1 MNSISDKKIERP
13 SFAIKIFRVM
23 RLCLLFIA
31 LSLTQVFAS
40 VSYSQST
47 SVSIQMKNASIEDV
61 LNKIEDETEFRFL
74 YNKKMVNVE
83 REVDVSVKNKNI
95 VEVLENLFRNAGISY
110 SISGRQIVLNKRVAN
125 ESVQQT
131 RKVTGLVLDSQGEPI
146 IGANVVEKGTT
157 NGSITDVS
165 GAFTL
170 DVSPNAIITVSYIGY
185 ITQEV
190 VLQNRS
196 DVNIYLKED
205 MTSLDEVVVVG
216 YGVQKKKLV
225 TGATIQ
231 VKSDDLQK
239 MNTASAIGALQGQTP
254 GVQITQTSGQPGSGF
269 KVTVRGLG
277 TVGNATPLYLV
288 DGVTVGNLDFLNP
301 SDIES
306 IDVLKDAASA
316 AIYGARAANGVVL
329 VTTKQGRA
337 GKASIQY
344 DGYIGWQNTMKSIPT
359 LNAQDYAMIMN
370 EAAMNTGMG
379 EYDFASLVPDW
390 DRIKSGEWSGTNW
403 QDEMTNKNALTQ
415 NHALNI
421 TGGTE
426 QSVYSIGLSYNSQ
439 EGILG
444 SPLKPNYERYT
455 FRVNTEHTLIRNAD
469 RDILK
474 VGENLSMSYS
484 NSTGS
489 SDIGNALRVSPFLP
503 VLDDEGKYHE
513 ALLWNTQETNPI
525 GNIVYNGKHVYKNKN
540 LKGNLYLTIEPIKNL
555 KFRSSFGINESTYV
569 HRFFG
574 DKYYL
579 SPYSYRNE
587 NEVTHDMNNG
597 MSWIFENTLSYNFNI
612 KEKHDFGILLGT
624 SAERG
629 GLGES
634 ISGTN
639 TNSIFDD
646 LDHAYL
652 DNTKLIASGKTKLGS
667 SPWGRSGLV
676 SYFGRVNYDYK
687 ETYLFTGVVR
697 ADGSSNF
704 KKGNRWGIFPSLSA
718 GWVISNEAFME
729 TVSTYM
735 DFLKVRASWGQNGN
749 QSIDNFQYLSTISFV
764 NNGYF
769 FGPDK
774 SQLTPGAYPD
784 ILPNPDVTWETSEQL
799 DLGVD
804 ARFFT
809 GRLNFSFDYY
819 KKTTKDW
826 LVAAPQLGSYG
837 TVKSTYINGGDVRNQ
852 GVELALSWNDQQGD
866 FSYGI
871 SGNISYNKNKV
882 LRIANAEGVIHGPDA
897 PIGMNGELYRAEVG
911 FPIGYFWG
919 YKTAGI
925 FQNEAEVNA
934 YKNSAGELIQP
945 DAVPGDVRFV
955 NKDDNAVIDDNDKMM
970 IGDPNPDITFGLTLN
985 AKYKGFDF
993 AVVGSGVAGNQIA
1006 KSYRNYIDNP
1016 RHNYTT
1022 EIFGRWHG
1030 EGTSNRLPRVLASP
1044 HKNTQYTSDLYI
1056 EDGDYFRISNL
1067 TLGYDFKYLFKKLPL
1082 AQARLFFSVQNL
1094 CTITGYSGMDP
1105 QVGYAPSSWA
1115 SGVDS
1120 GFYPTARTVM
1130 IGATIKF

>member
-1 MNSISDKKIERP
+1 MKSVFIMRITVLFFFMSIWGAMATS
-13 SFAIKIFRVM
+13 
-23 RLCLLFIA
+23 
-31 LSLTQVFAS
+31 
-40 VSYSQST
+40 SYSQTTLLSLEVKSGT
-47 SVSIQMKNASIEDV
+47 IAQVIREIEKQSEFTFVYNVDEINLNEKVSIQVRGKTITDV
-61 LNKIEDETEFRFL
+61 LDTLFNDKQWGYKITNKHVAL
-74 YNKKMVNVE
+74 YKKEVNTL
-83 REVDVSVKNKNI
+83 DPKVKRI
-95 VEVLENLFRNAGISY
+95 AGVVKDAY
-110 SISGRQIVLNKRVAN
+110 
-125 ESVQQT
+125 
-131 RKVTGLVLDSQGEPI
+131 GEPI
-146 IGANVVEKGTT
+146 VGANVVVKGTT
-157 NGSITDVS
+157 QGTVTDMDGNYSLEVSDNSILQIS
-165 GAFTL
+165 F
-170 DVSPNAIITVSYIGY
+170 IGY
-185 ITQEV
+185 IAQEIATQNKSTLNIQ
-190 VLQNRS
+190 LQ
-196 DVNIYLKED
+196 ED
-205 MTSLDEVVVVG
+205 TANLEEVVVVG

-231 VKSDDLQK
+231 VKADDLQK
-239 MNTASAIGALQGQTP
+239 MNTPSAIGALQGQTP
-254 GVQITQTSGQPGSGF
+254 GVQIMQTSGQPGSDF
-269 KVTVRGLG
+269 KVAVRGLG
-277 TVGNATPLYLV
+277 TTGNAAPLYLV
-288 DGVTVGNLDFLNP
+288 DGVTVGDLNFLNP

-337 GKASIQY
+337 GKASIEY
-344 DGYIGWQNTMKSIPT
+344 DGYVGWQNTMKSVPT

-370 EAAMNTGMG
+370 EAAVNSGVG
-379 EYDFASLVPDW
+379 EYDFAALVPDW
-390 DRIKSGEWSGTNW
+390 ERIKNGQWAGTNW
-403 QDEMTNKNALTQ
+403 QAEMTNKKALTQ

-426 QSVYSIGLSYNSQ
+426 QSVYSLGLSYNSQ
-439 EGILG
+439 DGIFG
-444 SPLKPNYERYT
+444 SPRQPNYERYT
-455 FRVNTEHTLIRNAD
+455 FRVNTEHTLLRSKG

-484 NSTGS
+484 NSSGG
-489 SDIGNALRVSPFLP
+489 SDISNALRVSPFLP
-503 VLDDEGKYHE
+503 VWDDKTDKYHE

-525 GNIVYNGKHVYKNKN
+525 GNIVYNENHVYKKKN
-540 LKGNLYLTIEPIKNL
+540 LKGNLYLLIEPIENL
-555 KFRSSFGINESTYV
+555 KFRSSFGINENTKT

-574 DKYYL
+574 EKNHL

-587 NEVTHDMNNG
+587 NEVTHEMENG
-597 MSWIFENTLSYNFNI
+597 MSWIFENTLSYSFKI
-612 KEKHDFGILLGT
+612 KEKHDFSVLLGT

-629 GLGES
+629 GLGEKLN
-634 ISGTN
+634 GTN
-639 TNSIFDD
+639 TNSLFED

-667 SPWGRSGLV
+667 SPWGKSGLV

-687 ETYLFTGVVR
+687 ERYLFTGVIR

-704 KKGNRWGIFPSLSA
+704 KKGNRWGLFPSLSA
-718 GWVISNEAFME
+718 GWLISNESFME
-729 TVSTYM
+729 NVREYI

-804 ARFFT
+804 ARFLS

-819 KKTTKDW
+819 TKTTRDW

-837 TVKSTYINGGDVRNQ
+837 TVKPTYINGGDVRNQ
-852 GVELALSWNDQQGD
+852 GVELALSWNDQVGD
-866 FSYGI
+866 FRYGI
-871 SGNISYNKNKV
+871 NGNISYNKNKV

-919 YKTAGI
+919 YKTAGV
-925 FQNEAEVNA
+925 FQNEAEVKA
-934 YKNSAGELIQP
+934 YQNSAGELIQP

-955 NKDDNAVIDDNDKMM
+955 NQDDNAVIDDNDKMM
-970 IGDPNPDITFGLTLN
+970 IGDPNPDVTFGLTIS
-985 AKYKGFDF
+985 AEYKGLDF
-993 AVVGSGVAGNQIA
+993 AMVGSGVAGNQIA
-1006 KSYRNYIDNP
+1006 RSYRNYIDNP

-1022 EIFGRWHG
+1022 EIFRRWHG
-1030 EGTSNRLPRVLASP
+1030 EGTSDRLPRVLASP

-1067 TLGYDFKYLFKKLPL
+1067 TLGYDFKYLFKNLPL
-1082 AQARLFFSVQNL
+1082 AKARLFVSVQNL

-1105 QVGYAPSSWA
+1105 QVGSAPSSWA

-1130 IGATIKF
+1130 VGATIKF